1 MKLPKLLHTTMLAL
15 LAVLL
20 FTSCE
25 ENIDTIKDYDKD
37 KLSITTYADDTEVK
51 GGFSFTA
58 TEAWTTAIDYGESV
72 RSGSNDWVTL
82 DPASGNAGEVT
93 ITITLDEN
101 LTGEDR
107 NATIRIICGETTLT
121 ITIEQR
127 SSENPNGDNT
137 GDDPMTKDKRYA
149 IELIDVYIN
158 ESEDRHIS
166 YKFIHEHNE
175 PDNSIIKVVVD
186 GFTEDSGETV
196 ELRQ

>member
-107 NATIRIICGETTLT
+107 NATIRRG
-121 ITIEQR
+121 
-127 SSENPNGDNT
+127 
-137 GDDPMTKDKRYA
+137 
-149 IELIDVYIN
+149 
-158 ESEDRHIS
+158 
-166 YKFIHEHNE
+166 
-175 PDNSIIKVVVD
+175 NS
-186 GFTEDSGETV
+186 
-196 ELRQ
+196 